1 MSTVA
6 RAIGLGAAIAGAC
19 ICLAPAAAV
28 ADDPTGVLSV
38 HVTALR
44 SARGRVGCALFSSEK
59 GFPSD
64 SAAAAQRTWCT
75 IVEKEATCRFAPA
88 RAGTYA
94 VACFHDENGNGRC
107 DTGLFG
113 IPTEGTVVSN
123 RAKGFLGPP
132 KFADAKFAFSGSAT
146 EMRLPMGY

>member
-1 MSTVA
+1 MSAIA
-6 RAIGLGAAIAGAC
+6 RGVGVSAAIAGAWL
-19 ICLAPAAAV
+19 CLAPGPAV
-28 ADDPTGVLSV
+28 ADDAAGVLSV
-38 HVTALR
+38 RVSALR
-44 SARGRVGCALFSSEK
+44 SARGRVGCALFGSER

-64 SAAAAQRTWCT
+64 SAQAAQRVWCP

-88 RAGTYA
+88 QAGTYA

-132 KFADAKFAFSGSAT
+132 KFADARFTFSGNPT
-146 EMRLPMGY
+146 EIRLPMGY